1 MKIEQKTPVLN
12 SLLRGLPKI
21 LFVAVIYFVFA
32 HFSLYLAT
40 LNNVASP
47 VWPATGIA
55 MMFVLLWGPQM
66 AIGVFIGAAVANLFT
81 AAPLPVVFG
90 IGIGNALECLAGVW
104 IYRNF
109 SLLTNRLGP
118 HARLVVYVAVSTFST
133 AISASIGTACL
144 ILGNVILTDM
154 ARATWLTW
162 WVGDTL
168 GALILFPLAV
178 KVGKQE
184 FEPFSIPL
192 KRIPHLGLIF
202 VITLGLCALVFATS
216 FGAPYLFVIF
226 LSLLLATIWFN
237 PTWIYMTSV
246 FICTFAILSTR
257 MRLGPFYGGNINENL
272 LHLQLF
278 LAGVG
283 LTAIVLVTLKQEH
296 SLKIPS
302 VTLVFGWMLTGMT
315 FYSFYQ
321 GSVGNDQEHFDFQ
334 VEKAEK
340 ELRDSLGDYIRLLET
355 GSGLFAASE
364 NVTREEWRAFT
375 ERLRFESQYP
385 GVNGI
390 GVIVP
395 VNSKA
400 DLKKLTQHERENG
413 FPEFQLH
420 EVSSASAE
428 MRVENPPLDLVVQY
442 VEPIEKNRKAI
453 GLLASSEKNRL
464 EGALK
469 ARDTGLPVI
478 TEEINLTQDTESLA
492 GFVLFAP
499 FYNRKMPLDTME
511 QRREAFQ
518 GLVYV
523 PVVMKQFVTS
533 NLGDYEHELDLKIYF
548 GHDVD
553 PKREVYSSEGWTTN
567 EKQITKSTT
576 RLGEMPV
583 TMLWKRGSGFKTQS
597 SIVASWAGFCG
608 SLISIFLA
616 IILSSLETIT
626 ERAKKIAAETTYEL
640 SMRENE
646 LQVRQMALVASSRM
660 SSLGQMASG
669 MAHEI
674 NNPLAIISGKAQHL
688 EFLLNQKPLN
698 FEKAQLHIQAINSNV
713 ERIAKIIRG
722 LRSIAR
728 DVPNDPFREVGA
740 RDIMQDTLELCR
752 SRFKHH
758 DVVLIVPT
766 EISPDLKIN
775 ARPEQI
781 VQVLLNLLNNA
792 FDAVESLPE
801 KWVKV
806 DVEHAQRK
814 IRFSVTD
821 SGKGLRGEVTD
832 KIFDP
837 FFTTKD
843 VGKGTG
849 LGLSISRGIIEKHQ
863 GRIYVDEHSEYT
875 KFVVEIDSRGIYAE
889 ENTYS

>member
-1 MKIEQKTPVLN
+1 MKIEQKTSVLI
-12 SLLRGLPKI
+12 SLLRSLPKI
-21 LFVAVIYFVFA
+21 LFVAAIYFIFA

-66 AIGVFIGAAVANLFT
+66 AIGVFIGAVVTNTLT
-81 AAPLPVVFG
+81 AAPIPVVLG
-90 IGIGNALECLAGVW
+90 IGVGNALECLAGVW
-104 IYRNF
+104 IYHNF
-109 SLLTNRLGP
+109 SKLAERLGP
-118 HARLVVYVAVSTFST
+118 HVRLVVYVAVSTFAT
-133 AISASIGTACL
+133 AISASVGTTCL
-144 ILGNVILTDM
+144 ILGNVILVDM

-178 KVGKQE
+178 KVSKQE
-184 FEPFSIPL
+184 FKPFEIPF
-192 KRIPHLGLIF
+192 KRIPYLGFIF
-202 VITLGLCALVFATS
+202 ACTLGLCGLVFATS

-237 PTWIYMTSV
+237 STWIYMTSV
-246 FICTFAILSTR
+246 FICAFAIFSTR

-283 LTAIVLVTLKQEH
+283 LTAIVLVTLKQER

-302 VTLVFGWMLTGMT
+302 VALVFGWILTGMT

-334 VEKAEK
+334 VERAEK
-340 ELRDSLGDYIRLLET
+340 ELRDSLGDYIRLLEN

-364 NVTREEWRAFT
+364 KVTREEWRAFT

-395 VNSKA
+395 VNTKA
-400 DLKKLTQHERENG
+400 DLAKLVKYEKENG
-413 FPEFQLH
+413 FPDFQLH
-420 EVSSASAE
+420 EVSSTPPE
-428 MRVENPPLDLVVQY
+428 MKVENPPLDLVVKF

-478 TEEINLTQDTESLA
+478 TSQVTLMQDTESRA

-499 FYNRKMPLDTME
+499 FYNRKMPLETVE
-511 QRREAFQ
+511 QRRKAFQ
-518 GLVYV
+518 GLIYV
-523 PVVMKQFVTS
+523 PVIMQKFVTS

-548 GHDVD
+548 GHDMD
-553 PKREVYSSEGWTTN
+553 PKREVYSSTGWTLN

-576 RLGEMPV
+576 SLGEMPV
-583 TMLWKRGSGFKTQS
+583 TMLWKRGSAFKTQS

-626 ERAKKIAAETTYEL
+626 ERAKKIAAETTREL

-646 LQVRQMALVASSRM
+646 LHVRQIALVASSRM

-674 NNPLAIISGKAQHL
+674 NNPLAIISGKAQQL
-688 EFLLNQKPLN
+688 EFLVGQQPLN
-698 FEKAQLHIQAINSNV
+698 IEKAQQHILAINSNV

-728 DVPNDPFREVGA
+728 DVPNDPLREVGA
-740 RDIMQDTLELCR
+740 KDIMQDTLELCR

-758 DVVLIVPT
+758 DVILIVPT
-766 EISPDLKIN
+766 EISPDMKIN

-814 IRFSVTD
+814 ILFTVTD
-821 SGKGLRGEVTD
+821 SGRGLSEEVTD
-832 KIFDP
+832 RIFDP

-863 GRIYVDEHSEYT
+863 GRLYLDDHCENT
-875 KFVVEIDSRGIYAE
+875 KFVVELDSRGNYAK